1 MHSVPGKALFV
12 APRRALPSAP
22 VSARVARKG
31 TAPSASARGTSG
43 TLRTRDFAFQT
54 KTRNMAT
61 AVEGKAHAHK
71 GPANQDDSEDD
82 GDEDDV
88 RVLPPSFP
96 LEPLVIPESQDSSDA
111 PP

>member
-1 MHSVPGKALFV
+1 
-12 APRRALPSAP
+12 
-22 VSARVARKG
+22 
-31 TAPSASARGTSG
+31 
-43 TLRTRDFAFQT
+43 
-54 KTRNMAT
+54 MAT